1 MILTTASAE
10 YVRVPLAD
18 ETLMDIGNP
27 QIPDKEFLFLSDIF
41 ATGWQALDYSG
52 FQPGD
57 DVAVFGAG
65 PVGLLCAYSAKLRGA
80 SKVYSIDHVP
90 ARLEKAKSIGAM
102 PINFTKGGLPSEQI
116 LRLAPDGVTR
126 VCDCVGYECVNENLE
141 PDQGFILNEAVKMAS
156 DNGGIGVAGVYLAQP
171 KSKGTPRADTMSP
184 NLTFPMSAF
193 WQKSLT
199 MKGGIVDVLSIAP
212 MLFELVKSG
221 VARPGF
227 IVSKE
232 YVGLDQAPEAY
243 RRFDQYLETKV
254 LFKFPWY
261 DDEKAKTKNADE
273 EDTTLGR
280 EQEAGGELDS
290 HGVDRSSR

>member
-1 MILTTASAE
+1 M
-10 YVRVPLAD
+10 AD
-18 ETLMDIGNP
+18 ETLMDIGNL

-41 ATGWQALDYSG
+41 ATGWEALDFSG

-90 ARLEKAKSIGAM
+90 ARLEKAKFIGAV
-102 PINFTKGGLPSEQI
+102 PIDFTKGGLPSEQV

-126 VCDCVGYECVNENLE
+126 VCDCVGYECVNEKLE
-141 PDQGFILNEAVKMAS
+141 PDQGFILREAVKMAS

-171 KSKGTPRADTMSP
+171 KSQGTPRAEIISP
-184 NLTFPMSAF
+184 DLKFPMSAF
-193 WQKSLT
+193 WQKSLS
-199 MKGGIVDVLSIAP
+199 MKGGIVDVLGIAP
-212 MLFELVKSG
+212 ILFELVKSG

-232 YVGLDQAPEAY
+232 YIGLDQVLEAY
-243 RRFDQYLETKV
+243 RRFDEHLETKV
-254 LFKFPWY
+254 LFTFPWCEE
-261 DDEKAKTKNADE
+261 DSGKRRITDE
-273 EDTTLGR
+273 ENTALGR
-280 EQEAGGELDS
+280 EDEADGELDP
-290 HGVDRSSR
+290 HGTSRSTG

>member
-1 MILTTASAE
+1 
-10 YVRVPLAD
+10 
-18 ETLMDIGNP
+18 MDIGHP

-41 ATGWQALDYSG
+41 ATGWEALDFSG

-90 ARLEKAKSIGAM
+90 ARLEKAESIGAV

-116 LRLAPDGVTR
+116 LRLAADGVTR
-126 VCDCVGYECVNENLE
+126 VCDCVGYECVNEKLE

-156 DNGGIGVAGVYLAQP
+156 DNGGIGVAGIYFAQP
-171 KSKGTPRADTMSP
+171 KSKGTPRADIISP
-184 NLTFPMSAF
+184 DLTFPMTAF
-193 WQKSLT
+193 WQKSLS
-199 MKGGIVDVLSIAP
+199 MKGGIVDVLKYAP
-212 MLFELVKSG
+212 MLFELVTTG

-232 YVGLDQAPEAY
+232 YVGLDQAAEAY
-243 RRFDQYLETKV
+243 RRFDEHLETKV
-254 LFKFPWY
+254 LFKFPWHDEEEKARCA
-261 DDEKAKTKNADE
+261 DDE
-273 EDTTLGR
+273 DTALGR
-280 EQEAGGELDS
+280 ENEAGGGLDP
-290 HGVDRSSR
+290 HGAERSTR